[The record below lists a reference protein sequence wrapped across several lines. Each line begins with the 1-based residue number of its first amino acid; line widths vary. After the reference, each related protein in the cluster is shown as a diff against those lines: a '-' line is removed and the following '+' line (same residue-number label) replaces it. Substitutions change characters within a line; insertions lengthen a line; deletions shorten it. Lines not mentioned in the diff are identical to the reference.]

1 MTKQLKSFIHNGG
14 IKLKL
19 IGFLILSILM
29 TIFIQ
34 NLFTIPMMKNY
45 AQKKAFEVS
54 ITTIERIADFSLFT
68 LLERTPEN
76 RINLNDIIQN
86 IQSSH
91 IEGLIGMSIFEKE
104 KNNTN
109 VKYNLLAGF
118 GYHQKKLDK
127 KLSSFLNNIQSNKV
141 TFSSYPM
148 VVKTTSL
155 ETYRFVKPIIYHLNN
170 KKILLGVALLY
181 YDKEAIT
188 GFIEKMLN
196 IIYFVTFLIIV
207 VAVFIVYFV
216 GLSFTKPILTITQAA
231 KDVTNGKL
239 DIDLKVTTNDEIEDL
254 AESFNAMSKS
264 LREHKNMQK
273 FVSNSTVDMIQENS
287 SCPLILGGEYRELTF
302 LFSDIRHFTTISES
316 RDPNE
321 LIEILNFYLNLQ
333 SEIINTYGGDI
344 DKFVGDEVIAFFSGT
359 DSAQKAIECAVA
371 IQTAITSENKQ
382 REQHGMT
389 VCEVGIG
396 INKGDVVVGN
406 IGSHERMDFT
416 SIGSVVNIA
425 SRLCSHAKAR
435 EILIE
440 TTTYENSDS
449 QLKALKQ
456 EPLQAKGI
464 KKPISVYSFCVTQ
477 ENSK

>member
-19 IGFLILSILM
+19 IGFITLSILM

-91 IEGLIGMSIFEKE
+91 IEGLVGMSIFEKE
-104 KNNTN
+104 KSNAN
-109 VKYNLLAGF
+109 VQYNFLAGF
-118 GYHQKKLDK
+118 GHNQKEIDNKLR
-127 KLSSFLNNIQSNKV
+127 SFLKNIQSNSV
-141 TFSSYPM
+141 TFTSYSITS
-148 VVKTTSL
+148 KTTSL
-155 ETYRFVKPIIYHLNN
+155 ETYRFVKPIIYHLKN

-181 YDKEAIT
+181 YDKEVIT

-207 VAVFIVYFV
+207 IAVFIVYFV
-216 GLSFTKPILTITQAA
+216 GESFTKPILTITQAA

-239 DIDLKVTTNDEIEDL
+239 DINLKVTTNDEIEDL
-254 AESFNAMSKS
+254 AESFNTMTQS

-273 FVSNSTVDMIQENS
+273 FVSNSTVNMIQKNS

-302 LFSDIRHFTTISES
+302 LFSDIRHFTTISENK
-316 RDPNE
+316 DPGE
-321 LIEILNFYLNLQ
+321 LVEILNFYLNLQ
-333 SEIINTYGGDI
+333 SEIINTYDGDI

-359 DSAQKAIECAVA
+359 NSAQRAIECAVA
-371 IQTAITSENKQ
+371 IQTAITSENKK
-382 REQHGMT
+382 REQNGIT

-406 IGSHERMDFT
+406 IGSHDRMDFT

-425 SRLCSHAKAR
+425 SRLCSHAKAG

-440 TTTYENSDS
+440 ETTYENSHS
-449 QLKALKQ
+449 QLQALKQ

-477 ENSK
+477 MEL